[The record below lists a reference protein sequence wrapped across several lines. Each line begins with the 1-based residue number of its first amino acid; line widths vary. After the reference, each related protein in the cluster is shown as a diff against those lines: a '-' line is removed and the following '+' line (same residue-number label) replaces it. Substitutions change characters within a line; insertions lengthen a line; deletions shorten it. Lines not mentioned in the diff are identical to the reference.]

1 MDFDCD
7 LIQLDV
13 TNKKN
18 SSHNHVWS
26 QPGFLSC
33 IVSHTKNHLR
43 NKTEQFWKY
52 GQKRGEKN
60 MRTLHPLDVK
70 GALNGLW
77 ETEKT
82 RHFILIVWLPNMLHK
97 KSHTSTILQH
107 TFVKTRWIAV
117 CWTILFRH
125 FDSHFHK
132 GEMQMDVFSVATIS
146 CQPSLVKFSFW
157 DFSQQCLERLSIFNM
172 NYSYYFIGCAYLS

>member
-1 MDFDCD
+1 M
-7 LIQLDV
+7 
-13 TNKKN
+13 
-18 SSHNHVWS
+18 WS

-43 NKTEQFWKY
+43 NKTEQFWKC
-52 GQKRGEKN
+52 GQKRGKKN
-60 MRTLHPLDVK
+60 MRTLHPLNDK
-70 GALNGLW
+70 GALKGLW

-107 TFVKTRWIAV
+107 TFVNTRWIAV

-125 FDSHFHK
+125 FDSHFRK
-132 GEMQMDVFSVATIS
+132 GEIQMDVFSVASPLLSNFHFGIS
-146 CQPSLVKFSFW
+146 ANNVSNDWVFSTW
-157 DFSQQCLERLSIFNM
+157 IIAIISYRMCVSIFPN
-172 NYSYYFIGCAYLS
+172 SCITLHH